1 MKEANRMRY
10 YGYYPMSK
18 SRHTVN
24 YKEAVFMP
32 VYFVRLS
39 LK

>member
-1 MKEANRMRY
+1 MRY

-18 SRHTVN
+18 ARHTVN
-24 YKEAVFMP
+24 YKEAVSMP